1 MASKTNICLL
11 LFLSFIFIFSAKTI
25 SATNNLALASAS
37 EQNAGSGEMS
47 ESRKLLGTGREQRPK
62 CKGKKSTQDHS
73 KDKPQCHNYL

>member
-37 EQNAGSGEMS
+37 EQNAGEMS